1 MAEIPSIW
9 RTELW
14 HPLSVHLP
22 IVVLLLATVVG
33 SIEFFVKKQQK
44 KTFFRQTKA
53 WLLGLGIIT
62 VWIAIYTG
70 TLAYN
75 VEVRKLCDPGVLQD
89 HQWWGYAVAL
99 TYSAVGLIE
108 LIFHFEIIKKAQRI
122 QRIAVV
128 ILLLAGASGMGYVGH
143 LGASLVYQQGAATN
157 QPSEDCHEF
166 E

>member
-1 MAEIPSIW
+1 MTEIPSIW

-22 IVVLLLATVVG
+22 IAVLFLVTFVG
-33 SIEFFVKKQQK
+33 VIEFFVKKQQK
-44 KTFFRQTKA
+44 KSFFRQTKS
-53 WLLGLGIIT
+53 WLFGLGIVT

-70 TLAYN
+70 TWAYN
-75 VEVRKLCDPGVLQD
+75 IEVRKLCDPGVLQN

-99 TYSAVGLIE
+99 IYSVVGLIE
-108 LIFHFEIIKKAQRI
+108 LIFHFELIKKAQRV
-122 QRIAVV
+122 QRIVV
-128 ILLLAGASGMGYVGH
+128 VVLLLAGASGMAYVGH
-143 LGASLVYQQGAATN
+143 LGASLVYQQGAGTY